1 MGWLPVDSFGHFRR
15 ILDLQLTLH
24 PYFMASLRIPRI
36 LSLVGLALV
45 ITGITFKLNH
55 LMGAETVF
63 NAGAVVLVLG
73 LLLWAVALVRAK
85 K

>member
-1 MGWLPVDSFGHFRR
+1 LIRLAISGVFWH
-15 ILDLQLTLH
+15 LQPTLH
-24 PYFMASLRIPRI
+24 PCFMASLRIPRI

-45 ITGITFKLNH
+45 VTGITFKLNH

>member
-1 MGWLPVDSFGHFRR
+1 MIHLAIAVVSWP
-15 ILDLQLTLH
+15 LQRTHH
-24 PYFMASLRIPRI
+24 PCFMASLRIPRI

-45 ITGITFKLNH
+45 VTGTTFKLNH

-73 LLLWAVALVRAK
+73 LLLWAVALVRSK
-85 K
+85 Q

>member
-1 MGWLPVDSFGHFRR
+1 MFRLA
-15 ILDLQLTLH
+15 IAGVSWHLQPTLH
-24 PYFMASLRIPRI
+24 PCFMASLRIPRI

-45 ITGITFKLNH
+45 VTGITFKLNH

>member
-1 MGWLPVDSFGHFRR
+1 MAARLIRLAIAGVSWH
-15 ILDLQLTLH
+15 LQPTLH
-24 PYFMASLRIPRI
+24 PCFMASLRIPRI
-36 LSLVGLALV
+36 FSLVGLALV
-45 ITGITFKLNH
+45 VTGITFKLNH

>member
-1 MGWLPVDSFGHFRR
+1 
-15 ILDLQLTLH
+15 
-24 PYFMASLRIPRI
+24 MASLRIPRI

-45 ITGITFKLNH
+45 VTGITFKLNH

>member
-1 MGWLPVDSFGHFRR
+1 
-15 ILDLQLTLH
+15 
-24 PYFMASLRIPRI
+24 MASLRIPRI

-45 ITGITFKLNH
+45 FTGITFKLNH
-55 LMGAETVF
+55 LMGAEPVF

>member
-1 MGWLPVDSFGHFRR
+1 
-15 ILDLQLTLH
+15 
-24 PYFMASLRIPRI
+24 MASVRIPRI

-45 ITGITFKLNH
+45 VTGVTFKLNH

-73 LLLWAVALVRAK
+73 LLLWAVALMRARK
-85 K
+85 

>member
-1 MGWLPVDSFGHFRR
+1 MPSV
-15 ILDLQLTLH
+15 
-24 PYFMASLRIPRI
+24 RIPRI

-45 ITGITFKLNH
+45 VTGVTFKLNH

-73 LLLWAVALVRAK
+73 LLLWAVALMRARK
-85 K
+85 

>member
-1 MGWLPVDSFGHFRR
+1 
-15 ILDLQLTLH
+15 
-24 PYFMASLRIPRI
+24 MASLRIPRI
-36 LSLVGLALV
+36 LSLVGSALV
-45 ITGITFKLNH
+45 VTGITFKLNH
-55 LMGAETVF
+55 LMGAEPVF